1 MTWDGAL
8 YSKAKRAEAKAQGL
22 CVNCRHRP
30 ALIKRT
36 QCDRCQMASIIKES
50 FKYDRRRA
58 AKGSTQ
64 ARGTC
69 YVHYFSP
76 ERRPLWVDQVISKWT
91 GRCFYTGLEIEVG
104 ATAGLDHM
112 IPVSRADT
120 FGPAKVYHPDN
131 LVWCH
136 KSINIL
142 KGDKTADEFTW
153 WLRHELPAA
162 IASVAV

>member
-1 MTWDGAL
+1 MTFCETAYRRERYAKTKAL
-8 YSKAKRAEAKAQGL
+8 GL
-22 CVNCRHRP
+22 CVNCGHTP

-36 QCDRCQMASIIKES
+36 RCQRCSMVQVIKEA
-50 FKYDRRRA
+50 FKYDKKRT

-64 ARGTC
+64 ARGSC
-69 YVHYFSP
+69 YVQYF
-76 ERRPLWVDQVISKWT
+76 RPDIRALWVEEVISKWT

-104 ATAGLDHM
+104 ATAGLDHT
-112 IPVSRADT
+112 IPVSRADV
-120 FGPAKVYHPDN
+120 FGPSRVYHPDN

-142 KGDKTADEFTW
+142 KGDKTADEFAW

-162 IASVAV
+162 IETVAA